1 MKMLKRKRLIYL
13 SLSLMLFFIELF
25 IALFVRDR
33 FIRPYFGDVLV
44 VILIYTVIRVI
55 FPEKPKL
62 LPIYVFIFAVLVE
75 VSQYLDLAELLGGGV
90 ILSTIIGTSFSW
102 LDILCY
108 FIGTIAIYPLELL
121 LKKASLL
128 K

>member
-1 MKMLKRKRLIYL
+1 MLKRKRIVYL
-13 SLSLMLFFIELF
+13 SLSIILFLIELF
-25 IALFVRDR
+25 IALFVHDR

-44 VILIYTVIRVI
+44 VILVYSAVRVI

-108 FIGTIAIYPLELL
+108 FVGTLLIYPIDLL
-121 LKKASLL
+121 FRKTFFPK
-128 K
+128 

>member
-1 MKMLKRKRLIYL
+1 MLKRKRLVYL
-13 SLSLMLFFIELF
+13 SLSVILFFVELF

-44 VILIYTVIRVI
+44 VVLVYTAVRVV

-75 VSQYLDLAELLGGGV
+75 VLQYLDFAELLGGGV

-108 FIGTIAIYPLELL
+108 FVGVILIYPFEMLL
-121 LKKASLL
+121 RKTLFLK
-128 K
+128 

>member
-1 MKMLKRKRLIYL
+1 MLKRKRLVYL
-13 SLSLMLFFIELF
+13 SLSIILFLIELF
-25 IALFVRDR
+25 IALFVHDR

-44 VILIYTVIRVI
+44 VILVYTAVRVV

-75 VSQYLDLAELLGGGV
+75 VLQYLDFAELLGGGV

-108 FIGTIAIYPLELL
+108 FVGVILIYPFEMLL
-121 LKKASLL
+121 RKTLFLK
-128 K
+128 

>member
-1 MKMLKRKRLIYL
+1 MLKRKRIVYL
-13 SLSLMLFFIELF
+13 SLSIILFLIELF
-25 IALFVRDR
+25 IALFVHDR

-44 VILIYTVIRVI
+44 VILVYSAVRVI

-75 VSQYLDLAELLGGGV
+75 VSQHLDLVELLGGGV

-102 LDILCY
+102 LGIFCY
-108 FIGTIAIYPLELL
+108 FFGTLLIYPIDLL
-121 LKKASLL
+121 FRKTLFLK
-128 K
+128 

>member
-1 MKMLKRKRLIYL
+1 MLKRKRLVYL
-13 SLSLMLFFIELF
+13 SLSVILFFIELF
-25 IALFVRDR
+25 IALFVHDR

-44 VILIYTVIRVI
+44 VILVYCAVRVL

-108 FIGTIAIYPLELL
+108 FIGTLLIYPIDLL
-121 LKKASLL
+121 FRKTLFLK
-128 K
+128 

>member
-1 MKMLKRKRLIYL
+1 MLKRKRLVYL
-13 SLSLMLFFIELF
+13 SLSIIIFLIELF

-44 VILIYTVIRVI
+44 VILVYCAVRVI

-108 FIGTIAIYPLELL
+108 FVGTLLIYPIDLL
-121 LKKASLL
+121 FRKTLFLK
-128 K
+128 

>member
-1 MKMLKRKRLIYL
+1 MLKRKRLIYL

-44 VILIYTVIRVI
+44 VILIYTVIKVI

>member
-1 MKMLKRKRLIYL
+1 MLKRKRIVYL
-13 SLSLMLFFIELF
+13 SLSIILFLIELF
-25 IALFVRDR
+25 IALFVHDR

-44 VILIYTVIRVI
+44 VILVYSAVRVI
-55 FPEKPKL
+55 FPEKPRL

-108 FIGTIAIYPLELL
+108 FVGTLLIYPFDLL
-121 LKKASLL
+121 FRKTLFLK
-128 K
+128 

>member
-1 MKMLKRKRLIYL
+1 MLKRKRLVYL
-13 SLSLMLFFIELF
+13 SLSVILFFVELF

-44 VILIYTVIRVI
+44 VILVYTAVRVV

-75 VSQYLDLAELLGGGV
+75 VLQYLDFAELLGGGV

-108 FIGTIAIYPLELL
+108 FVGVILIYPFEMLL
-121 LKKASLL
+121 RKTLFLK
-128 K
+128 

>member
-1 MKMLKRKRLIYL
+1 MLKRKRIVYL
-13 SLSLMLFFIELF
+13 SLSIILFLIELF
-25 IALFVRDR
+25 IALFVHDR

-44 VILIYTVIRVI
+44 VILVYSAVRVI

-108 FIGTIAIYPLELL
+108 FVGTLLIYPIDLPVRKTLF
-121 LKKASLL
+121 LK
-128 K
+128 

>member
-1 MKMLKRKRLIYL
+1 MLKRKRIVYL
-13 SLSLMLFFIELF
+13 SLSIILFLIELF
-25 IALFVRDR
+25 IALFVHDR

-44 VILIYTVIRVI
+44 VILVYSAVRVI

-108 FIGTIAIYPLELL
+108 FVGTLLIYPFDLL
-121 LKKASLL
+121 FRKTLFLK
-128 K
+128 

>member
-1 MKMLKRKRLIYL
+1 MLKRKRLVYL
-13 SLSLMLFFIELF
+13 SLSIILFLIELF
-25 IALFVRDR
+25 IALFVHDR

-44 VILIYTVIRVI
+44 VILVYSAVRVI
-55 FPEKPKL
+55 FPEKPRL

-108 FIGTIAIYPLELL
+108 FVGTLLIYPIGLL
-121 LKKASLL
+121 FRKTLFLK
-128 K
+128 

>member
-1 MKMLKRKRLIYL
+1 MLKRKRIVYL
-13 SLSLMLFFIELF
+13 SLSIILFLIELF
-25 IALFVRDR
+25 IALFVHDR

-44 VILIYTVIRVI
+44 VILVYSAVRVI

-108 FIGTIAIYPLELL
+108 FVGTLLIYPIDLL
-121 LKKASLL
+121 FRKTLFLK
-128 K
+128 

>member
-1 MKMLKRKRLIYL
+1 MLKRKRLVYL
-13 SLSLMLFFIELF
+13 SLSIIIFLIELF

-44 VILIYTVIRVI
+44 VILVYCAVRVI

-102 LDILCY
+102 IDILCY
-108 FIGTIAIYPLELL
+108 FVGTLLIYPLDALFKKTL
-121 LKKASLL
+121 FLK
-128 K
+128 

>member
-1 MKMLKRKRLIYL
+1 MTKRKRLVYL
-13 SLSLMLFFIELF
+13 SLSIILFLIELF

-44 VILIYTVIRVI
+44 VILVYSAARVI

-108 FIGTIAIYPLELL
+108 FVGTLLIYPIDLL
-121 LKKASLL
+121 FRKTLFLK
-128 K
+128 

>member
-1 MKMLKRKRLIYL
+1 MLKRKRIVYL
-13 SLSLMLFFIELF
+13 SLSIILFLIELF
-25 IALFVRDR
+25 IALFVHDR

-44 VILIYTVIRVI
+44 VILVYSAVRVI

-108 FIGTIAIYPLELL
+108 FVGTLLIYPVDLL
-121 LKKASLL
+121 FRKTLFLK
-128 K
+128 

>member
-1 MKMLKRKRLIYL
+1 MLKRKRIVYL
-13 SLSLMLFFIELF
+13 SLSIILFLIELF
-25 IALFVRDR
+25 IALFVHDR

-44 VILIYTVIRVI
+44 VILVYCAVRVI

-108 FIGTIAIYPLELL
+108 FVGTLLIYPIDLL
-121 LKKASLL
+121 FRKTLFLK
-128 K
+128 

>member
-1 MKMLKRKRLIYL
+1 MLKRKRLLYL

-44 VILIYTVIRVI
+44 VILIYTVIRVV

-62 LPIYVFIFAVLVE
+62 LPIYVFIFALLVE
-75 VSQYLDLAELLGGGV
+75 ISQHLNLAELLGGGV
-90 ILSTIIGTSFSW
+90 VLSTIIGTSFSW

>member
-1 MKMLKRKRLIYL
+1 MLKRKRLVYL
-13 SLSLMLFFIELF
+13 SLSIILFLIELF
-25 IALFVRDR
+25 IALFVHDR

-44 VILIYTVIRVI
+44 VILVYSAVRVI

-108 FIGTIAIYPLELL
+108 FVGTLLIYPIGLL
-121 LKKASLL
+121 FRKTLFLK
-128 K
+128 

>member
-1 MKMLKRKRLIYL
+1 MLKRKRLVYL
-13 SLSLMLFFIELF
+13 SLSIIIFLIELF

-44 VILIYTVIRVI
+44 VILVYCAVRVI

-108 FIGTIAIYPLELL
+108 FVGTLLIYPIDLL
-121 LKKASLL
+121 FRKTLCLK
-128 K
+128 

>member
-1 MKMLKRKRLIYL
+1 MLKRKRLVYL
-13 SLSLMLFFIELF
+13 SLSIILFLIELF
-25 IALFVRDR
+25 IALFVHDR

-44 VILIYTVIRVI
+44 VILVYSAVRVI

-108 FIGTIAIYPLELL
+108 FVGTLLIYPIDLL
-121 LKKASLL
+121 FRKTLFLK
-128 K
+128 

>member
-1 MKMLKRKRLIYL
+1 MLKRKRIVYL
-13 SLSLMLFFIELF
+13 SLSIILFLIELF
-25 IALFVRDR
+25 IALFVHDR

-44 VILIYTVIRVI
+44 VILVCSAVRVI

-108 FIGTIAIYPLELL
+108 FVGTLLIYPIDLL
-121 LKKASLL
+121 FRKTLFLK
-128 K
+128 

>member
-1 MKMLKRKRLIYL
+1 MLKRKRLVYL
-13 SLSLMLFFIELF
+13 SLSVILFFIELF

-44 VILIYTVIRVI
+44 VILVYTAVRVV

-75 VSQYLDLAELLGGGV
+75 VLQYLDFAELLGGGV

-108 FIGTIAIYPLELL
+108 FVGVILIYPFEMLL
-121 LKKASLL
+121 RKTLFLK
-128 K
+128 

>member
-1 MKMLKRKRLIYL
+1 MLKRKRIVYL
-13 SLSLMLFFIELF
+13 SLSIILFLIELF
-25 IALFVRDR
+25 IALFVHDR

-44 VILIYTVIRVI
+44 VILVYSAVRVI

-108 FIGTIAIYPLELL
+108 LVGTLLIYPIDLL
-121 LKKASLL
+121 FRKTLFLK
-128 K
+128 

>member
-1 MKMLKRKRLIYL
+1 MLKRKRLVYL
-13 SLSLMLFFIELF
+13 SLSVILFFVELF
-25 IALFVRDR
+25 IALFVRDH

-44 VILIYTVIRVI
+44 VILVYTAVRVV

-75 VSQYLDLAELLGGGV
+75 VLQYLDFAELLGGGV

-108 FIGTIAIYPLELL
+108 FVGVILIYPFEMLL
-121 LKKASLL
+121 RKTLFLK
-128 K
+128 